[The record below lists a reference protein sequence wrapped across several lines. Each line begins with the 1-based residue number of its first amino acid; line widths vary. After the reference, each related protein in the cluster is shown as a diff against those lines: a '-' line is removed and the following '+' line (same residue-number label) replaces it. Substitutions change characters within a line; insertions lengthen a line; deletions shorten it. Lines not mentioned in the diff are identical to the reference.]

1 MKVGKVLFSLLL
13 TVLIVLILRYL
24 FFSSKDLFDKNNS
37 NFGNHN
43 ESVPEEQFTEVTQFF
58 AAVTSFSNER
68 NEITLTEL
76 KTGKLLIRKDKEADT
91 KKVLRIVNGDF
102 EFLSKEEIIQKL
114 LNQENEIAILPLT
127 DIDFR
132 LKTLKIDGLDIWDKN
147 TDSKKYPL
155 QIVARLSKKEYAEVF
170 TFNPQKLNRITAAG
184 EIIMARGVAE
194 RIEKYHDVLYPF
206 RKIKDLFTNSDLQ
219 IATLEIPFSSSCNY
233 CDSCMVFCAK
243 PEYFEGLNYMGFD
256 GVSLAANHIKDY
268 GEEGIME
275 TIELLDQN
283 QILHTGA
290 GINID
295 KARQPWIKEINGIKF
310 GFLGYNDVVPT
321 TYAATENSSGSAW
334 ANIDEIVT
342 DIKALKPQ
350 VDVVV
355 IFAHWGIEYTNIPSE
370 RQKEIAHTA
379 IDAGADLI
387 IGDHPHWVQ
396 GVEIYHDKFITYG
409 IGNFVFDQMWS
420 EETRQGSIMDFDFY
434 ENRLVSIAIK
444 PTVIDDYAQPRLAN
458 ETEGKTILNRIWEG
472 SSF

>member
-24 FFSSKDLFDKNNS
+24 FYSSKDLFDKNNS

-184 EIIMARGVAE
+184 EIIMAPGGAE
-194 RIEKYHDVLYPF
+194 RIEKYHDVLYSF
-206 RKIKDLFTNSDLQ
+206 CKIKDLFTNL
-219 IATLEIPFSSSCNY
+219 
-233 CDSCMVFCAK
+233 
-243 PEYFEGLNYMGFD
+243 
-256 GVSLAANHIKDY
+256 
-268 GEEGIME
+268 
-275 TIELLDQN
+275 
-283 QILHTGA
+283 
-290 GINID
+290 
-295 KARQPWIKEINGIKF
+295 
-310 GFLGYNDVVPT
+310 
-321 TYAATENSSGSAW
+321 
-334 ANIDEIVT
+334 
-342 DIKALKPQ
+342 
-350 VDVVV
+350 
-355 IFAHWGIEYTNIPSE
+355 
-370 RQKEIAHTA
+370 
-379 IDAGADLI
+379 
-387 IGDHPHWVQ
+387 
-396 GVEIYHDKFITYG
+396 
-409 IGNFVFDQMWS
+409 
-420 EETRQGSIMDFDFY
+420 
-434 ENRLVSIAIK
+434 
-444 PTVIDDYAQPRLAN
+444 
-458 ETEGKTILNRIWEG
+458 
-472 SSF
+472 